1 MIKGLDIAPRV
12 MTKDLPR
19 SPEAKLGLYEL
30 KDVLVWFQLEYFLSI
45 KMERVK
51 DEIIHVS
58 VSWDR
63 DAGFYESEIWRK
75 TMRVK
80 AKLVSQEEM
89 VEKLYF
95 IINDRAGDVEH
106 DS

>member
-1 MIKGLDIAPRV
+1 

-19 SPEAKLGLYEL
+19 CPEAKLGLYEL
-30 KDVLVWFQLEYFLSI
+30 KDVLIRLQLEYFLSI

-51 DEIIHVS
+51 DEVIHVS

-63 DAGFYESEIWRK
+63 GCGFLWEWDMKKDNESES
-75 TMRVK
+75 K
-80 AKLVSQEEM
+80 ALSQEEQ
-89 VEKLYF
+89 VEKLYC
-95 IINDRAGDVEH
+95 IINGGADDVEH

>member
-1 MIKGLDIAPRV
+1 

-19 SPEAKLGLYEL
+19 CPEAKLGLYEL
-30 KDVLVWFQLEYFLSI
+30 KDVLVRFQLEYFLSI

-51 DEIIHVS
+51 YEGIHVS

-63 DAGFYESEIWRK
+63 GCGFLWEWDTKKDNESES
-75 TMRVK
+75 TAM
-80 AKLVSQEEM
+80 SQEEQ

-95 IINDRAGDVEH
+95 IINDRADDVEH
-106 DS
+106 NS